1 MAGGDSDGDLQL
13 FAAHQAAVIRHR
25 RPVDSG
31 TQEPMHYI
39 YIFANYTS
47 PDADILLDLI
57 NLPFPI
63 SAVHEAPQETI
74 IKDTGEHIQFLVS
87 AFLCEFHALPAVQPV
102 T

>member
-63 SAVHEAPQETI
+63 LAVHEAPQETI
-74 IKDTGEHIQFLVS
+74 IKRQGNIFSSLFPPSYVS
-87 AFLCEFHALPAVQPV
+87 FTPSLQYSR
-102 T
+102 